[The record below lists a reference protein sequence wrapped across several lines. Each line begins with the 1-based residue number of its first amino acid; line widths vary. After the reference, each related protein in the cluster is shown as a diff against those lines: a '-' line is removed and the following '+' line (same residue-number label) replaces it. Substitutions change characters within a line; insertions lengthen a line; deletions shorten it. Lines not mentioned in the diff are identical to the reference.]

1 MVESISKAKEPL
13 QAHLVEKQRKP
24 LSAFLDYYL
33 YGRDSVALNL
43 LSNHFDEVE
52 KPLLE
57 PTISDDDRDTRKF
70 WLIIGLIENGDMHK
84 AEELAQDFH
93 PNDHHLLLGIHLGS
107 FLVKNLRITNKSNKQ
122 KGERICKTLDDK
134 IRHLRLQLL
143 EEFKS
148 ELLEVQM
155 DKIRAIPKEN

>member
-107 FLVKNLRITNKSNKQ
+107 FLVKNLRITTNRISKKVNVFVRPLTTKSGTCAFNY
-122 KGERICKTLDDK
+122 
-134 IRHLRLQLL
+134 
-143 EEFKS
+143 
-148 ELLEVQM
+148 
-155 DKIRAIPKEN
+155 